1 MRFPVSY
8 EELRLWIA
16 VIAVI
21 LLTTS
26 ELLSVAYGR
35 TNIYVN
41 RDRLKRVSQ
50 MLGSIVLLS
59 FLVQILILFIT

>member
-16 VIAVI
+16 MVAVI

-26 ELLSVAYGR
+26 ELLSVVYGR

-50 MLGSIVLLS
+50 MLGSLVLLS
-59 FLVQILILFIT
+59 FLVQIFILFIT

>member
-16 VIAVI
+16 MVAVI

-50 MLGSIVLLS
+50 MLGLLVLLS
-59 FLVQILILFIT
+59 FLVQIFILFIT